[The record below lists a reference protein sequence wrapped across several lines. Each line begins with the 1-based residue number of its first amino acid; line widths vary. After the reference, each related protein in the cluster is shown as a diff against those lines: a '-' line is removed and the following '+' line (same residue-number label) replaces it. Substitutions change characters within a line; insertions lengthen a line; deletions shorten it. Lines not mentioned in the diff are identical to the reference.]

1 MKIKSVSNK
10 KAIKFIRFL
19 ENAWIVVG
27 VTTAGIGIYETFRPG
42 IEESYMFFIFS
53 LLAGILYSLR
63 RKQRTRMEEESEDK
77 TD

>member
-1 MKIKSVSNK
+1 MSNK

-27 VTTAGIGIYETFRPG
+27 VTTAGIGIYETFRLG